1 MANDRSVKSIIG
13 SLERRSGLV
22 IISALVATYLLAIPM
37 TLMSNDEYASQ
48 DPAGEVFDLQDDIN
62 NRFEAP
68 FHQSL
73 VIAEA
78 RDGDILTQAAMWELY
93 QNSQRLVE
101 EDSQGLLAPDG
112 LPQQPYLYT
121 LYDPDTN
128 RQTIGIL
135 GSMAYAVQQ
144 TLINDPRLNTTLER
158 ATNDQ
163 VKIAVHRVL
172 SDPGSEGL
180 KAFLAEDSLSE
191 RRIVSNEEID
201 YWTSPAT
208 IFGIFSD
215 NKKLGGGT
223 FQIGVGGGE
232 TIENKERFNRNVQ
245 GVLRGDQVHY
255 RLWGVAIDVNLES
268 ADQGQIAGIFI
279 MLTVIAAV
287 LVMWISLRSYWAM
300 ALTGAG
306 LGVLIV
312 WLKGISVLIGLKGG
326 LVIDLIVPIAMISLG
341 VDFAV
346 HAIRRYQEE
355 SRAGLKPGRALAVGL
370 SGVMGALL
378 LAMFSD
384 SLAFLSNASS
394 NIEAVIHFGIAAA
407 IATASSFII
416 LGIVVPLSLM
426 RIDRMQSVASTS
438 PSPGV
443 QFLRLGS
450 GISSAVLFGSA
461 VILLIAVSKVLGL
474 ALLTVTGLL
483 FLVVPAAFIYRK
495 YRGDPD
501 PAKIENVQVASS
513 HRWLSA
519 TPVVEGLVT
528 RLVKWTP
535 AVLIAAALLTGLAI
549 WLALKLEPTFDVEDF
564 FDHSSDFVVSLD
576 KLDTHVGTKAGE
588 PGKIYIKGDLTDP
601 AALSDIDNFITGL
614 TKIPE
619 VARFG
624 DNEVMTGEHAISLIR
639 DVTSNEFARSM
650 VVRNSDVSITDSN
663 GDGIP
668 DTKDQVKAIYD
679 FITEQ
684 GVPLNTE
691 TLRFNPSQ
699 VKQVLYHDP
708 TGIEENVT
716 ILDVPIVGSRE
727 QANVAS
733 AEKALSTRLNALE
746 ANPAISVAGITG
758 SPFTRDA
765 QLRAATSTL
774 QTSIPIAAAGA
785 FLLLLIA
792 MRSVRYAFVTIIPIG
807 LVVTWLYGLMYVAGF
822 ALNFVTATI
831 GAVSVGVG
839 IDYSIHMTERFR
851 EELRHTSDRVQA
863 LRKAARNTGV
873 ALVASAASSIV
884 GFTILGFAP
893 MPMFASYGQLT
904 AIMIFLALTA
914 SLVVLPPLLFLVTP
928 SPNQAPD

>member
-1 MANDRSVKSIIG
+1 MPNDRSVKSIIG

-22 IISALVATYLLAIPM
+22 IISALAVTCLLAIPM
-37 TLMSNDEYASQ
+37 TLMSNNEYASQ

-78 RDGDILTQAAMWELY
+78 RDGDILTQVGMWELY

-128 RQTIGIL
+128 RQAIGIL
-135 GSMAYAVQQ
+135 GSMAHAVQQ
-144 TLINDPRLNTTLER
+144 TLINDPRLDTTLER

-223 FQIGVGGGE
+223 FQIGVGGDE

-245 GVLRGDQVHY
+245 DVLRGDQVHY

-355 SRAGLKPGRALAVGL
+355 SRAGLEPGRALAVGL

-426 RIDRMQSVASTS
+426 RIDRMHNISSS
-438 PSPGV
+438 PSVGV

-461 VILLIAVSKVLGL
+461 VILLIAVSKVLGI
-474 ALLTVTGLL
+474 ALLAATSLL

-495 YRGDPD
+495 YRGDPGR
-501 PAKIENVQVASS
+501 AQIENVQVTSG

-528 RLVKWTP
+528 RLVKLTP
-535 AVLIAAALLTGLAI
+535 VVLIAAALLTGLAI

-588 PGKIYIKGDLTDP
+588 PGKVYIRGDLTAP
-601 AALSDIDNFITGL
+601 SALSDIDKFIADL
-614 TKIPE
+614 PEIPE

-624 DNEVMTGEHAISLIR
+624 DNEVMTGDHAISLIK

-650 VVRNSDVSITDSN
+650 VARNSGVSITDSN

-668 DTKDQVKAIYD
+668 DTKEQVKAIYD

-684 GVPLNTE
+684 GVPLNAE

-708 TGIEENVT
+708 EGIEENVT

-733 AEKALSTRLNALE
+733 AGEALSTRLKALE
-746 ANPAISVAGITG
+746 DNSAISLAGITG
-758 SPFTRDA
+758 SPFTRYA

-851 EELRHTSDRVQA
+851 EELHYTKDRVKA
-863 LRKAARNTGV
+863 LRKAARSTGV

-884 GFTILGFAP
+884 GFAILGFAP

-914 SLVVLPPLLFLVTP
+914 SLVVLPPLLFLVT
-928 SPNQAPD
+928 SSANQDPD